1 MAGAT
6 IGPSGANVER
16 EREQNLSASRA
27 KVPFEEH
34 WTRAGSVQGPLAKQ
48 DTDVLAERSQATVA
62 DPIPLGLAGFASA
75 TFTIS
80 SVYAGWFRFSPGD
93 LSEAIPVVLVFG
105 GIAQFL
111 AGMWAFRR
119 GNVLA
124 ATAFS
129 TFGAFNASFALL
141 LWLQLIRLI
150 PSTAAGA
157 SNPSYVAG
165 VYVLTFSLIALYLGI
180 AALGENLAIAAVLFT
195 LALTYAFDGV
205 ATMASSNYAW
215 IGIVGGYCG
224 IVSSSLAFIVSAA
237 IVINSAMGREVIPLF
252 AVRRTLETSR

>member
-6 IGPSGANVER
+6 IGPSGT
-16 EREQNLSASRA
+16 NLGRGHAQQA
-27 KVPFEEH
+27 DGIEVY
-34 WTRAGSVQGPLAKQ
+34 WTRAGAVRGPLARQ
-48 DTDVLAERSQATVA
+48 DTEILAERSQATVA

-80 SVYAGWFRFSPGD
+80 SVFAGWFQFTPGD
-93 LSEAIPVVLVFG
+93 LAEAIPVALVFG

-119 GNVLA
+119 GNILA

-129 TFGAFNASFALL
+129 TFGSFNAAWSLW
-141 LWLQLIRLI
+141 LWLQLAHVI
-150 PSTAAGA
+150 PGAANGG
-157 SNPSYVAG
+157 NPGYVAG
-165 VYVLTFSLIALYLGI
+165 VFILTFSLIALYLGMAALRENLGI
-180 AALGENLAIAAVLFT
+180 AAILLT

-205 ATMASSNYAW
+205 ATIASGQSW

-224 IVSSSLAFIVSAA
+224 IVSASLAFLVSAA
-237 IVINSAMGREVIPLF
+237 IVMNSTMGREVIPMF
-252 AVRRTLETSR
+252 AVRRAEEVVA

>member
-6 IGPSGANVER
+6 IGPSGTNLER
-16 EREQNLSASRA
+16 ERNLN
-27 KVPFEEH
+27 VPRTNGIEEH
-34 WTRAGSVQGPLAKQ
+34 WTMAGTVRGPLARQ
-48 DTDVLAERSQATVA
+48 DTEVLAERSQATVA

-80 SVYAGWFRFSPGD
+80 SVFAGWFLFSPGD
-93 LSEAIPVVLVFG
+93 LSVAIPVALVFG

-129 TFGAFNASFALL
+129 TFGSFNVSFAIL
-141 LWLQLIRLI
+141 LWLQLVHLV
-150 PSTAAGA
+150 PSIAQGG
-157 SNPSYVAG
+157 NPSYVAG
-165 VYVLTFSLIALYLGI
+165 IYILTFSLIALYLGI
-180 AALGENLAIAAVLFT
+180 AALGENLGIAAILFT
-195 LALTYAFDGV
+195 LALTYGFDGV
-205 ATMASSNYAW
+205 ATMASPGIHW

-224 IVSSSLAFIVSAA
+224 LVSSSLAFLVSAA
-237 IVINSAMGREVIPLF
+237 IVINSAMGREIIPML
-252 AVRRTLETSR
+252 AVRRTQETAP